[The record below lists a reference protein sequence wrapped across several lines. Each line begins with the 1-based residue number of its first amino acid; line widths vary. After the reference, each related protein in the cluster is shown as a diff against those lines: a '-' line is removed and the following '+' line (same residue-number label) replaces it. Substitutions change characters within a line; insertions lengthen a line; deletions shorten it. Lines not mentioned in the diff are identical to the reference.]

1 MQLLPGL
8 CHVPC
13 CSCVL
18 WGWEWVPP
26 QANIKA
32 VLSPIP
38 APARTGPALHASAG
52 RTKRTLYRAKLL
64 AGKELAPAV
73 AKQLSDA
80 VGQASSA
87 CSQASR
93 HVARAGG
100 LRVLE
105 LINADHDR
113 LRSVQGCI
121 PRWLTVIQVWLWHGG
136 KLQ

>member
-1 MQLLPGL
+1 M
-8 CHVPC
+8 
-13 CSCVL
+13 
-18 WGWEWVPP
+18 
-26 QANIKA
+26 
-32 VLSPIP
+32 
-38 APARTGPALHASAG
+38 
-52 RTKRTLYRAKLL
+52 L
-64 AGKELAPAV
+64 AGQELAPAV

-121 PRWLTVIQVWLWHGG
+121 PRWLTVIQVWPPLWHAG
-136 KLQ
+136 KLRRVIVVTLTTC